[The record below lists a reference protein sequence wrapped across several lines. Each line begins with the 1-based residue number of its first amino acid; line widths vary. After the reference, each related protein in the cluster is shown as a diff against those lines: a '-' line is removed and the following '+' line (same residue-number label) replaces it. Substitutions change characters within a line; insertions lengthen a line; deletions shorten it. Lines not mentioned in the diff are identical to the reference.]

1 MGLPVRRFGSTGWE
15 LTTIGPRHL
24 GARRRGLGLRLGT
37 AGDAESIATIH
48 HAVEAGINWLAA
60 INRTAAADVIQWCDA
75 NDTGVIVYSPIHS
88 GLLSGT

>member
-48 HAVEAGINWLAA
+48 
-60 INRTAAADVIQWCDA
+60 RTAAADVIQWCDA